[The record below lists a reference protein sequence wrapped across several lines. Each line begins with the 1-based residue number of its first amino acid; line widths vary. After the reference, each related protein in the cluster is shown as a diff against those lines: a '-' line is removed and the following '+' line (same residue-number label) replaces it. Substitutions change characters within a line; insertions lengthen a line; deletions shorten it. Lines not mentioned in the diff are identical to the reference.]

1 MYCCRRILHAI
12 IWLTRLVRPRRI
24 IMEISIYDAKTHLS
38 NLIQQLID
46 EKEEVIYIS
55 KNGKP
60 VVQLS
65 LIRNKKSKRIG
76 AAKKEMKDFDLSL
89 EEFNSIPVDDFYGD

>member
-1 MYCCRRILHAI
+1 MCYYNADQTSQTRRY
-12 IWLTRLVRPRRI
+12 I

-38 NLIQQLID
+38 NLIQQLVE

-60 VVQLS
+60 IVQLT
-65 LIRNKKSKRIG
+65 LIRNKQSKRIG
-76 AAKKEMKDFDLSL
+76 AAKNEMKGFTLSL
-89 EEFNSIPVDDFYGD
+89 EDFNNIPIDNFYGD

>member
-1 MYCCRRILHAI
+1 
-12 IWLTRLVRPRRI
+12 
-24 IMEISIYDAKTHLS
+24 MEISIYDAKTHLS

-65 LIRNKKSKRIG
+65 LIRSKKSKRLG

-89 EEFNSIPVDDFYGD
+89 EEFNSIPIDDFYGD